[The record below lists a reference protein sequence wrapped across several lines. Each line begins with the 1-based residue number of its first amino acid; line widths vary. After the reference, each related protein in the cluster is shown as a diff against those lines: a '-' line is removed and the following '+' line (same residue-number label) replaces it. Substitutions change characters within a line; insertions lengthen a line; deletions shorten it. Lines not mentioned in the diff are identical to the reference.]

1 MGILSIQSRVIYGHV
16 GNDAATLPLQRQG
29 FEVWAVP
36 SAILSHHPG
45 YGGPAVLP
53 IAAATLTDWLAALEK
68 FGLWAQAEAALTGW
82 LGSVANGGAGL
93 AAIRRLKTARP
104 GLPYLCDPVI
114 GDRAEG
120 VYVPSDMI
128 AFFRDEALRSADIAT
143 PNHFEAEIL
152 TGRRI
157 AGLDEALAAA
167 ADLRALGPAR
177 VLITSLDLGHDDRI
191 ETLAVGPEGA
201 WLAVTPR
208 LDDPP
213 KGPGDMLSALLL
225 ARLLRGDAL
234 SEALA
239 FAVGA
244 VFGVLRRSVEAR
256 SREPLVVAAQE
267 EFVTPSY
274 RPALTEIAAGTGRT
288 AG

>member
-1 MGILSIQSRVIYGHV
+1 MGILSLQSRVIYGHV
-16 GNDAATLPLQRQG
+16 GNDAAILPLQRQG
-29 FEVWAVP
+29 FDVWAVP

-53 IAAATLTDWLAALEK
+53 IAAAMIADWLSALERL
-68 FGLWAQAEAALTGW
+68 GVWSQAEAALTGW

-120 VYVPSDMI
+120 VYVSPDMI
-128 AFFRDEALRSADIAT
+128 AFFRDQALPSADIAT
-143 PNHFEAEIL
+143 PNHFEAETL
-152 TGRRI
+152 TGQRI
-157 AGLDEALAAA
+157 ASLADALAAA
-167 ADLRALGPAR
+167 AALRALGPAR
-177 VLITSLDLGHDDRI
+177 VLITSLDLGHDGRL

-201 WLAVTPR
+201 WLAATPR

-234 SEALA
+234 PDALS

-256 SREPLVVAAQE
+256 SREPLIVAAQE
-267 EFVTPSY
+267 EFVRPSY
-274 RPALTEIAAGTGRT
+274 RPEVTATAA
-288 AG
+288 

>member
-16 GNDAATLPLQRQG
+16 GNDAATLPLHRQG
-29 FEVWAVP
+29 FDVWAMP

-45 YGGPAVLP
+45 YGGAAVLP
-53 IAAATLTDWLAALEK
+53 VDASMIANWLGALERL
-68 FGLWAQAEAALTGW
+68 GAWSRTEAALTGW
-82 LGSVANGGAGL
+82 LGSAGNGAAGL
-93 AAIRRLKTARP
+93 AAIGRLKAARP

-120 VYVPSDMI
+120 VYVAPDMI
-128 AFFRDEALRSADIAT
+128 AFFRDRALAAADIAT
-143 PNHFEAEIL
+143 PNHFEAETL

-157 AGLDEALAAA
+157 TTVAEALAAA

-177 VLITSLDLGHDDRI
+177 VAITSLELGRGDRI

-201 WLAVTPR
+201 WLAATPR
-208 LDDPP
+208 LDNPP

-234 SEALA
+234 AEALS

-244 VFGVLRRSVEAR
+244 VFGVLRRSVEAG
-256 SREPLVVAAQE
+256 SREPLIVAAQE
-267 EFVTPSY
+267 EFVRPSY
-274 RPALTEIAAGTGRT
+274 RPEVTVTAA
-288 AG
+288 